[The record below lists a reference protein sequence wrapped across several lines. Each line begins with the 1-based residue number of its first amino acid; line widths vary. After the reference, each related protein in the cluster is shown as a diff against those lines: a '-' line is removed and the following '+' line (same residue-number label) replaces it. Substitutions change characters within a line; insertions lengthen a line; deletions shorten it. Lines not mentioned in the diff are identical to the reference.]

1 MIPEKVNPLQALGHC
16 MTLNIYSARNLNPT
30 QIPIDVCD
38 QPLYAITKDLQ
49 YCYTQL
55 FEKYFPIM
63 GDLHIKQLL
72 LNIHGQL
79 IEGFGLAEI
88 ITLHN
93 FSTISLSV
101 ITDDSHI
108 NGFVMSFK

>member
-1 MIPEKVNPLQALGHC
+1 
-16 MTLNIYSARNLNPT
+16 MTLNINSARNLNPT

-38 QPLYAITKDLQ
+38 QPLDAITKDLQ

-63 GDLHIKQLL
+63 GGLHIKQPL

-93 FSTISLSV
+93 FSTINLSV

-108 NGFVMSFK
+108 KRVCYAIQVTVCALF

>member
-1 MIPEKVNPLQALGHC
+1 

-38 QPLYAITKDLQ
+38 QPLDAITTDLQ

-63 GDLHIKQLL
+63 GDLHIKQPL

-108 NGFVMSFK
+108 KWVCYAIQVTVCALF